1 VSGGDMGACIDRCG
15 GVFDWN
21 RRPGQDRRHGV
32 TRQLA
37 RRHLLVFG
45 MGGWPGGLRRGGQE
59 KMAWKILPLLRTSSP
74 ARWQLWTPLPTR
86 SCSHPCC
93 SSQKCVCRLFQF
105 PLQKRGGWSRRYRS
119 RPRCP
124 ARWQLST
131 ASSCGGRSRDGCAT
145 DEVFCARCS
154 ARGVLHEVFCT
165 RCSARGVLH
174 IGSFCFGRNEVGA
187 ALRSYAPG
195 RGLCNSASV
204 CKPPH
209 RQYVVTFACVGDTPL
224 FTVQLVKN
232 CLKCPFTLVP

>member
-1 VSGGDMGACIDRCG
+1 
-15 GVFDWN
+15 VFDWN

-37 RRHLLVFG
+37 RRSSGVFFG
-45 MGGWPGGLRRGGQE
+45 DYVFEMGGWPGGLRRGGLE

-74 ARWQLWTPLPTR
+74 ARWQLRTPLPTR

-195 RGLCNSASV
+195 RGLCNSASD